1 MLMSQSVAMRGQTL
15 RQAAAVQ
22 PRASRRAA
30 LAVRAAKTADGPK
43 VAIVGVT

>member
-1 MLMSQSVAMRGQTL
+1 MQTQSVAMRGQAL
-15 RQAAAVQ
+15 RAAAVQ
-22 PRASRRAA
+22 PRMGRRAA